1 MPIQRA
7 TFDGCAWTFVGE
19 AADWLASV
27 PARAWADPRGNGWE
41 LVKHNARR
49 EVWRAVIGGRPC
61 YLKYHFYGPWREVL
75 TRWFRPS
82 SCAAEWAGGL
92 FALRNGISAVRPVA
106 YTRGLQRA
114 RTPGTGRAGRCALLV
129 TEAVEP
135 AQPLNEFWLQLQ
147 SDENVARRRCDT
159 RQLIETLAELIAR
172 AHQAGFEHLDMH
184 AANILVQ
191 TVAPRRYQAVFVDLQ
206 SARLGV
212 PLSDRAV
219 VRNLAQLNQW
229 FRRHSTTM
237 DRLRFLR
244 AYLRWRN
251 EFEDRFEYSRP
262 LGLSFDQLVAALAT
276 AAQRHAS
283 HLGRQRDRR
292 ALRGGRYFTR
302 VRLPGGWRGLAMR
315 CCKHPQAESRASQL
329 TFERR
334 WWETQLAAL
343 VSRWCSCA
351 ADPSGDAAAPA
362 ALCKESHSARVG
374 RAVLECGPDRIPVIV
389 KRPRARNWRRRLAQL
404 CSPSRSR
411 RAWRTGYALL
421 NRDVPT
427 ARPLAVLERRW
438 GPFVRDSLLITE
450 AIPGASDL
458 ESFLRAEH
466 VRRTAREWWHLKRE
480 LMQRLVNH
488 LRRLEE
494 RGFVH
499 RDCKA
504 GNILVVPYPELRLL
518 WIDLDG
524 IRATDRVSNRARLRA
539 LARLEVSLRDVPG
552 LTRTD
557 RVRFVRAYWARFGA
571 AEDAWRQMWPALF
584 RAAARQQ
591 RATDRHRAWKLA
603 HYGRP

>member
-1 MPIQRA
+1 VPIQRA

-19 AADWLASV
+19 AGKWLASV
-27 PARAWADPRGNGWE
+27 PARAWADPRGSGWE

-61 YLKYHFYGPWREVL
+61 YLKYHFYGPWREAL

-147 SDENVARRRCDT
+147 SDENVVRRRCDT

-343 VSRWCSCA
+343 VSRWCSPT
-351 ADPSGDAAAPA
+351 ADPPGEAAAPA
-362 ALCKESHSARVG
+362 ALCKESHSAVVG

-404 CSPSRSR
+404 WPPSRCL

-480 LMQRLVNH
+480 LIQRLVNH

-524 IRATDRVSNRARLRA
+524 IRTSRRVSDHARLRA
-539 LARLEVSLRDVPG
+539 LARLEVSLRDVGG

-557 RVRFVRAYWARFGA
+557 RVRFLRAYWARFGA
-571 AEDAWRQMWPALF
+571 AEDTWRRMWPALS